1 MGEFVLIIAAYLIGS
16 IPTSVWVSRKIFN
29 IDIRDYGSGNAGT
42 TNTFRILGK
51 KWAIIVL
58 IVDVLKGS
66 LASFLYLLIPI
77 YHENELYRV
86 NFMICLGLAAVL
98 GHIFPI
104 WADFRG
110 GKGIA
115 TLLGMA
121 LAIQPI
127 VALCCL
133 IVFVI
138 ILLLTKFVS
147 LSSIIAGISFMIF
160 ILFIFNEPEPI
171 YRFFAIAVALTVVLT
186 HQKNIGKLLKG
197 KENKISFKKNNLLN

>member
-1 MGEFVLIIAAYLIGS
+1 
-16 IPTSVWVSRKIFN
+16 
-29 IDIRDYGSGNAGT
+29 
-42 TNTFRILGK
+42 
-51 KWAIIVL
+51 
-58 IVDVLKGS
+58 
-66 LASFLYLLIPI
+66 
-77 YHENELYRV
+77 
-86 NFMICLGLAAVL
+86 MICLGLAAVL

-160 ILFIFNEPEPI
+160 ILFVFNEPEKL